1 MNIMKYPL
9 FLWILL
15 GAILLLMVPV
25 AVIDRVMHPGTIQS
39 ATVSTIVN
47 TATQTGA
54 QPKVGWRIGD
64 QAPDFTLTTT
74 GNNDI
79 KLSDYRGKKVILN
92 FWATWC
98 GPCRLEVPFL
108 KSIHD
113 KLPKLDAVL
122 LAVNTQDS
130 FENAQMYAKA
140 NGLNCIIPVDPRGIV
155 AGYYNIHGI
164 PTTYFIN
171 QQGIITSIKIGPFL
185 SEDEIIERLD
195 SINQTGLYLKFSYN
209 II

>member
-1 MNIMKYPL
+1 MNKLKSPI
-9 FLWILL
+9 FLWIIL

-25 AVIDRVMHPGTIQS
+25 IIIDQVTHSQSTRSVKLSSVIEKS
-39 ATVSTIVN
+39 E
-47 TATQTGA
+47 
-54 QPKVGWRIGD
+54 QPKIGWRIGE

-74 GNNDI
+74 GNYDI
-79 KLSDYRGKKVILN
+79 QLSDYRGKKVVLN

-98 GPCRLEVPFL
+98 GPCKLEVPFI
-108 KSIHD
+108 KSVND

-130 FENAQMYAKA
+130 FDNAQLYAKA
-140 NGLNCIIPVDPRGIV
+140 NGLKCIIPVDPRGIV

-171 QQGIITSIKIGPFL
+171 QKGIVTSIKIGPFL

-195 SINQTGLYLKFSYN
+195 SIN
-209 II
+209 